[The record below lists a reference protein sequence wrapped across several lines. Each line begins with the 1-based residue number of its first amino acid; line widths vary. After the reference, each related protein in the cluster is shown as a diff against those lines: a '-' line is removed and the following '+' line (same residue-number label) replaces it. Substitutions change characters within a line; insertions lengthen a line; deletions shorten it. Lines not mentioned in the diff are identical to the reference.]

1 MIFYG
6 GAGGSIA
13 EANGFGSVTIKGRR
27 KSLCD
32 LMEPQPAFSSHL
44 KGNIVYTNQHFYSFS
59 LDTGQYI
66 LYNIKLIVYIQIL
79 FTKGRYIMAQEILLT
94 SAGLKELEAELE
106 DLRVRGRQEIKEKIQ
121 VALSFGDLSENSEYE
136 EARNDQGKLEARI
149 SEIEAIL
156 SMAKIIDEDALS
168 TDIIQMG
175 SKVTIKD
182 VEYGDIYKY
191 QIISST
197 STSKDKG
204 VDYLTSDESPV
215 AKALIGH
222 AVGDIIEVEAPIGII
237 KYEVVEIN
245 K

>member
-1 MIFYG
+1 M
-6 GAGGSIA
+6 A
-13 EANGFGSVTIKGRR
+13 EQK
-27 KSLCD
+27 K
-32 LMEPQPAFSSHL
+32 
-44 KGNIVYTNQHFYSFS
+44 KYTKEGYQ
-59 LDTGQYI
+59 
-66 LYNIKLIVYIQIL
+66 KLIDEL
-79 FTKGRYIMAQEILLT
+79 DF
-94 SAGLKELEAELE
+94 LKTVKRE
-106 DLRVRGRQEIKEKIQ
+106 EIKE
-121 VALSFGDLSENSEYE
+121 ALKAARDLGDLSENSEYE

-149 SEIEAIL
+149 SEIEAII

-182 VEYGDIYKY
+182 IEYGDIYKY

-222 AVGDIIEVEAPIGII
+222 AVGDIVEVEAPIGVI
-237 KYEVVEIN
+237 KYKVVEIN

>member
-1 MIFYG
+1 
-6 GAGGSIA
+6 
-13 EANGFGSVTIKGRR
+13 
-27 KSLCD
+27 
-32 LMEPQPAFSSHL
+32 
-44 KGNIVYTNQHFYSFS
+44 
-59 LDTGQYI
+59 
-66 LYNIKLIVYIQIL
+66 
-79 FTKGRYIMAQEILLT
+79 
-94 SAGLKELEAELE
+94 
-106 DLRVRGRQEIKEKIQ
+106 
-121 VALSFGDLSENSEYE
+121 
-136 EARNDQGKLEARI
+136 
-149 SEIEAIL
+149 
-156 SMAKIIDEDALS
+156 MAKIIDEDALS

-222 AVGDIIEVEAPIGII
+222 AVGDIVEVEAPIGII